1 MSQPPPQKSYLL
13 EIIMA
18 TCVGATLGLLTDN
31 IVLGTAVGI
40 ALGALLSAIK
50 MRRGGGGK

>member
-18 TCVGATLGLLTDN
+18 TSVGATLGLLTDN

-50 MRRGGGGK
+50 MRRGGGGR

>member
-1 MSQPPPQKSYLL
+1 MSQPPPRKSYLL

-50 MRRGGGGK
+50 MRRGGGGR